1 MPRLRSVLPF
11 LALFSIV
18 LFSTACNQSSGGT
31 HHSLGTGTLNVRLTD
46 APIDLSNVQS
56 VNVTLTGVVVY
67 PQEDDVEFG
76 VPEVG
81 KDMEQETG
89 VPPISLLSHPET
101 FDLLTLTGGVSTLL
115 ASGEVPAG
123 KYSRIRLEVSSAEI
137 GYKDGTTAPLK
148 IESNKVDIPITF
160 GLSVHEDQ
168 SITLDFDAA
177 ASVQVNETASG
188 SLILRPVVTAKET
201 E

>member
-1 MPRLRSVLPF
+1 MRRLLFLLPF
-11 LALFSIV
+11 LTILSVLLFTS
-18 LFSTACNQSSGGT
+18 ACNQSSGGT
-31 HHSLGTGTLNVRLTD
+31 HHSSGTGTLNVLLTD

-56 VNVTLTGVVVY
+56 VNVTLTGVIVY
-67 PQEDDVEFG
+67 PEDDDVEFE

-81 KDMEQETG
+81 KDMEQETQTH
-89 VPPISLLSHPET
+89 PITLLSHPAT

-123 KYSRIRLEVSSAEI
+123 EYSRIRLEISDAQIV
-137 GYKDGTTAPLK
+137 YKDATSATLK
-148 IESNKVDIPITF
+148 IDSNKVDIPIQF
-160 GLSVHEDQ
+160 KLAVNEDQ

-177 ASVQVNETASG
+177 ASVQVNETGSG

-201 E
+201 D

>member
-1 MPRLRSVLPF
+1 MPRLRFVLPF
-11 LALFSIV
+11 LACLSILLFA
-18 LFSTACNQSSGGT
+18 LACNQSSGVS
-31 HHSLGTGTLNVRLTD
+31 HHPSGTGTLNVHLTD

-56 VNVTLTGVVVY
+56 VNVTLTGVIVY
-67 PQEDDVEFG
+67 PEDDDVEFE

-81 KDMEQETG
+81 KNMEHETG
-89 VPPISLLSHPET
+89 AAPISLLSHPAT

-123 KYSRIRLEVSSAEI
+123 EYSRIRLEISDAEI
-137 GYKDGTTAPLK
+137 VYQDGAMAPLK
-148 IESNKVDIPITF
+148 IDSNKVDIPIQF
-160 GLSVHEDQ
+160 KLAVNEDQ

-177 ASVQVNETASG
+177 ASVQVNETGTG

>member
-1 MPRLRSVLPF
+1 MRRLLFLLHF
-11 LALFSIV
+11 LACLSIF
-18 LFSTACNQSSGGT
+18 LLISACNQSSGGT
-31 HHSLGTGTLNVRLTD
+31 RHPSGTATLDVRLTD

-67 PQEDDVEFG
+67 PEEDDVEFD
-76 VPEVG
+76 VPELG
-81 KDMEQETG
+81 KDLEQKTQSH
-89 VPPISLLSHPET
+89 PTTLLSHPAT

-123 KYSRIRLEVSSAEI
+123 DYSRIRLEISSAEI
-137 GYKDGTTAPLK
+137 LYKDGTTAPLK
-148 IESNKVDIPITF
+148 IDSNKVDIPFQFDLAIN
-160 GLSVHEDQ
+160 EDA

-177 ASVQVNETASG
+177 ASVQVNQTASG
-188 SLILRPVVTAKET
+188 TLILRPVVTAKET

>member
-1 MPRLRSVLPF
+1 MRRLLFLLPF
-11 LALFSIV
+11 LAFLSILLFAA
-18 LFSTACNQSSGGT
+18 ACNQSSGGT
-31 HHSLGTGTLNVRLTD
+31 HHSSGTATLNVRLTD
-46 APIDLSNVQS
+46 APINMSNVQS
-56 VNVTLTGVVVY
+56 VNVTLAGVIAY
-67 PQEDDVEFG
+67 PEDDDVEFD

-81 KDMEQETG
+81 KEMEQETAAH
-89 VPPISLLSHPET
+89 PISLMSHPAT

-137 GYKDGTTAPLK
+137 VYQDATTAPLK
-148 IESNKVDIPITF
+148 LDSNKVDVPIHFDLT
-160 GLSVHEDQ
+160 VQEDA

-177 ASVQVNETASG
+177 ASVQVNETAPG
-188 SLILRPVVTAKET
+188 TLILRPVVTAKET

>member
-1 MPRLRSVLPF
+1 MPRLRFVLPYLAF
-11 LALFSIV
+11 LSILLF
-18 LFSTACNQSSGGT
+18 TAACNQSSGGT
-31 HHSLGTGTLNVRLTD
+31 HHSSGTATLNVHLTD

-56 VNVTLTGVVVY
+56 VNVTLTGVIVY
-67 PQEDDVEFG
+67 PEDDDVEFE

-81 KDMEQETG
+81 KDMEQETQTH
-89 VPPISLLSHPET
+89 PITLLSHPAT
-101 FDLLTLTGGVSTLL
+101 FDLMTLTGGVSTLL

-123 KYSRIRLEVSSAEI
+123 EYGRIRLEISNAEI
-137 GYKDGTTAPLK
+137 VYKDATTAPLK
-148 IESNKVDIPITF
+148 IESNKVDIPIEF
-160 GLSVHEDQ
+160 KLSVNQDA

-177 ASVQVNETASG
+177 ASVQVNETATG